1 MHKKEERSA
10 LLLGH
15 WPLEQ
20 GIRNPFHKMNRCRSS
35 SNGGVSSS
43 KNQPPQNSG
52 DYVNQFFNLDWIT
65 DSILLLLAV
74 WLSFGLLTVVAL
86 LFVLIRPFSV
96 SAYRRLANR
105 LGMGSFL
112 DAVSLLLPNT
122 RIFLTGDSDVPTPVG
137 ASILVSN
144 HVAEADWYSLLML
157 GNCIGLPGSIKVFL
171 RNEIFHLNKHNNSHQ
186 NNGRESSLLLNSNI
200 SIHGRADATTDT
212 NTINDDGVY
221 SNISSN
227 TNLTNRRKAPSQDLV
242 LAAKFFHLFLDFPL
256 IDKDDYVSDRESLF
270 KLLRSFTTTA
280 ANEASSKTMVT
291 SRDRDNHRNHKKV
304 GGGGGGG
311 GCDGAAVP
319 VNFLLFPEGWS
330 LYDGESRNV
339 VLTRSNGFAK
349 REGRPQLKNLL
360 LPRTTGFNACI
371 SSLRESSPVIY
382 DVTIAYRGY
391 RGLQH
396 QKADHLSLLSI
407 WNTLRRLYP
416 EEIHVR
422 IKRYSM
428 EQVLQDASWLDKK
441 WAEKDRI
448 LQYFSRHDNFPTDNR
463 GFRRHQVFDTRYHSM
478 ETSIASFLR
487 LIALPCVLPV
497 LIFLSIP
504 IVWTTFVAWIMFKGY
519 QYVYEYDNNNHQK
532 KSGNQHHQ
540 NRNHRQ
546 PHHNHQLSS
555 SSSSSNIHDDHNAT
569 PGSSSSNAGTPF
581 IPATPFASPQSSNWQ
596 DATY

>member
-1 MHKKEERSA
+1 M
-10 LLLGH
+10 
-15 WPLEQ
+15 
-20 GIRNPFHKMNRCRSS
+20 
-35 SNGGVSSS
+35 
-43 KNQPPQNSG
+43 
-52 DYVNQFFNLDWIT
+52 
-65 DSILLLLAV
+65 
-74 WLSFGLLTVVAL
+74 
-86 LFVLIRPFSV
+86 
-96 SAYRRLANR
+96 
-105 LGMGSFL
+105 
-112 DAVSLLLPNT
+112 
-122 RIFLTGDSDVPTPVG
+122 
-137 ASILVSN
+137 
-144 HVAEADWYSLLML
+144 
-157 GNCIGLPGSIKVFL
+157 
-171 RNEIFHLNKHNNSHQ
+171 
-186 NNGRESSLLLNSNI
+186 
-200 SIHGRADATTDT
+200 
-212 NTINDDGVY
+212 
-221 SNISSN
+221 
-227 TNLTNRRKAPSQDLV
+227 
-242 LAAKFFHLFLDFPL
+242 
-256 IDKDDYVSDRESLF
+256 F

-311 GCDGAAVP
+311 DGAAVP

-391 RGLQH
+391 RGSQH

-428 EQVLQDASWLDKK
+428 EEVLQDASWLDKK

-546 PHHNHQLSS
+546 HHHNHQLSS